1 MSRPCPYLNLLQ
13 RSRSLCRAEEHVLS
27 LPAHP
32 NTSGNAHGQSLA
44 AQEGWRGETSHETTN
59 EGRSWSQLVDTGCS
73 EHWGSPSAGGE
84 GSWAREA
91 QKTLGGCWKGKWVR
105 WRWGNRRKWANLQV
119 RAGFEQ
125 RWWEEISGAAQGKL
139 WGGGREGV
147 IHLWGVGS
155 LEGNS
160 KGQEKEM
167 MLRPGGCQW

>member
-1 MSRPCPYLNLLQ
+1 M
-13 RSRSLCRAEEHVLS
+13 
-27 LPAHP
+27 
-32 NTSGNAHGQSLA
+32 
-44 AQEGWRGETSHETTN
+44 
-59 EGRSWSQLVDTGCS
+59 GCS

-84 GSWAREA
+84 ASWAREA

-105 WRWGNRRKWANLQV
+105 WRWGNRRKWPNLQV